1 MPVMRLGSVR
11 REGVPGPLL
20 GLMTIWKV
28 VVGWV
33 EMVWKMGDQAVAE
46 SSG

>member
-1 MPVMRLGSVR
+1 MRFASVR

-28 VVGWV
+28 VFRWV
-33 EMVWKMGDQAVAE
+33 AMVWKMGDQAVAA
-46 SSG
+46 SPG